1 MSGWGQNYFDALLP
15 AGESAQEAA
24 QKGAGL
30 ADVVNAALEGAK
42 KGVENTKEM
51 VPKFGKAA
59 VFAAKAKGTEDQGA
73 VAGKDLIEGL
83 ALYFQ
88 D

>member
-1 MSGWGQNYFDALLP
+1 MWRTQRKGTARIVRAEVLRIK
-15 AGESAQEAA
+15 AQEYV
-24 QKGAGL
+24 L
-30 ADVVNAALEGAK
+30 
-42 KGVENTKEM
+42 
-51 VPKFGKAA
+51 
-59 VFAAKAKGTEDQGA
+59 AAKAKGTEDQGA